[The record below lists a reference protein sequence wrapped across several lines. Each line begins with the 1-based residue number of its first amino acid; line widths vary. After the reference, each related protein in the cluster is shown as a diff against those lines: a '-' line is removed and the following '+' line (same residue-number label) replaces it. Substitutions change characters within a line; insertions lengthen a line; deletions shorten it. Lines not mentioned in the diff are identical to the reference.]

1 MQVQSAMAIEG
12 GTRHLTSNV
21 LCEPI
26 VGDSTPE
33 SAVSFG
39 GKRWVGDGRQPT
51 SNRLELPIVIAC
63 FRLMNIQFGRSDA
76 DARLPIEYDSVLF
89 HDTVLS

>member
-21 LCEPI
+21 LCEPM
-26 VGDSTPE
+26 VGASTPE
-33 SAVSFG
+33 PEVSP
-39 GKRWVGDGRQPT
+39 KTTDYAGDGRQPT

-63 FRLMNIQFGRSDA
+63 FRLINNQFGRSDA